1 MEGVDLKKYL
11 PFVVGLL
18 GVVFIVIGI
27 VVPKVKTPQPEITIE
42 TGGEEVKGVKTEQKL
57 KIILVD
63 VAGAVEKPGV
73 YQLTNDSRIVDAL
86 IPAGGLS
93 AKADRMYIAKTINMA
108 QKLTDG
114 SKVYIPFTNEAVNIA
129 ETNITN
135 MININSATLDELD
148 KLPGIGPIT
157 AQKIIDNRSYQNI
170 SELVSRKVLGSS
182 VYANI
187 KDRLSVY

>member
-114 SKVYIPFTNEAVNIA
+114 SKVYIPFINEAVNIA